1 MASKAVVV
9 CKYWQRGCCNRYP
22 CPFLHGGDNK
32 WVREA
37 KASNSNSNSN
47 SRKTEKKEM
56 VWRRTEEKEK
66 EKERCLCKY
75 FLHGHCKYGADR
87 CRYLHAWSW
96 STGAH
101 DFSLLTPLHG
111 HCKPITAILQPSGS
125 DKLLS
130 SSEDGTLNFWDC
142 HTGQCILTLNFGT
155 EIGCIMTDGPSSLF
169 VGTRDSVKVY
179 NTENNTLLS
188 LSGPAGLV
196 YALAA
201 HENKLFDGTQ
211 NGQILV
217 WRFSPA
223 TRSFYPD
230 ACLTGHRQAVRS
242 LVIGGDVLYSSSQD
256 HSIKKPAWDLTTLEC
271 VHTLSDHTDAVMSL
285 LFWDQF
291 LISCSLDQT
300 VKVWAKRDNGGL
312 EVIYTHTEEHGVLA
326 LGGTFDA
333 TGQSVLSSSLNDH
346 TVRLYNLPSFEE
358 RGRIFAKKEVQA
370 LQTGPEGLFFTGD
383 GNGDLKVWK
392 WSID

>member
-1 MASKAVVV
+1 MVV

-37 KASNSNSNSN
+37 KASNSNSNSNSN

-111 HCKPITAILQPSGS
+111 HSKPITAILQPSGS

-130 SSEDGTLNFWDC
+130 SSEDGTVNFWDC

-155 EIGCIMTDGPSSLF
+155 EITCIMTDGPSSLF

-196 YALAA
+196 YGLAA
-201 HENKLFDGTQ
+201 HDNKLFAGTQ
-211 NGQILV
+211 TGEILV
-217 WRFSPA
+217 WRFNPGTS
-223 TRSFYPD
+223 SFYPY

-242 LVIGGDVLYSSSQD
+242 LVIGGDV
-256 HSIKKPAWDLTTLEC
+256 
-271 VHTLSDHTDAVMSL
+271 
-285 LFWDQF
+285 
-291 LISCSLDQT
+291 
-300 VKVWAKRDNGGL
+300 WAKKDKGGM

-326 LGGTFDA
+326 LCETSDA
-333 TGQSVLSSSLNDH
+333 TGQSVLSCSVNDQ
-346 TVRLYNLPSFEE
+346 TVRLYNLPSFLE

-370 LQTGPEGLFFTGD
+370 LQTGPGGLFFTGD
-383 GNGDLKVWK
+383 GTGDLKVWK
-392 WSID
+392 W

>member
-1 MASKAVVV
+1 MTSKGTVV

-37 KASNSNSNSN
+37 KASNSN

-111 HCKPITAILQPSGS
+111 HSKPITAILQPSGS

-130 SSEDGTLNFWDC
+130 SSEDGTVNFWDC
-142 HTGQCILTLNFGT
+142 HTGQCVLTLNFGT

-201 HENKLFDGTQ
+201 HDNKLFAGTQ
-211 NGQILV
+211 
-217 WRFSPA
+217 
-223 TRSFYPD
+223 
-230 ACLTGHRQAVRS
+230 
-242 LVIGGDVLYSSSQD
+242 
-256 HSIKKPAWDLTTLEC
+256 
-271 VHTLSDHTDAVMSL
+271 
-285 LFWDQF
+285 
-291 LISCSLDQT
+291 
-300 VKVWAKRDNGGL
+300 VWAKKDKGGM

-326 LGGTFDA
+326 LRETSDA
-333 TGQSVLSSSLNDH
+333 TGQSVLSCSVNDQ
-346 TVRLYNLPSFEE
+346 TVRLYNLPSFLE

-370 LQTGPEGLFFTGD
+370 LQTGPGGLFFTGD
-383 GNGDLKVWK
+383 GTGDLKVWK
-392 WSID
+392 W